1 MKKCAHTIMHLGKD
15 HIRVTYVYL
24 LASLGAQQNFQFGAL
39 FVLSSKQLKIRFQS
53 KVIEMISP
61 FY

>member
-1 MKKCAHTIMHLGKD
+1 MHLGKD